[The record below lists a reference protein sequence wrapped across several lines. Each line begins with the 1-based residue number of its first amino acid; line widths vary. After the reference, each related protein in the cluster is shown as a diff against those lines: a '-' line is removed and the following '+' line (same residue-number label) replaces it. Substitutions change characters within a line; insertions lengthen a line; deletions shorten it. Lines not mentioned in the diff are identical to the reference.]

1 MYRKILVAVDNS
13 AADGSLLEH
22 VTALA
27 KSVNAELLLVH
38 VSSGVAARYYD
49 SLRLADSQE
58 MKDAEAYLTRTA
70 ETLRATGVRVSTL
83 HARGEPPAEIL
94 KAAAGEQCDLI
105 ALGGHG
111 HRFLADLFLGSTADA
126 VRHAASVPLLIVRR
140 QRP

>member
-13 AADGSLLEH
+13 PADKGLLEH

-27 KSVNAELLLVH
+27 KSVQAELLLVH
-38 VSSGVAARYYD
+38 VSSGVAARYHD
-49 SLRLADSQE
+49 SLKLAESQD
-58 MKDAEAYLTRTA
+58 MKDAAAYLNQTA
-70 ETLRATGVRVSTL
+70 ETVRTAGVAVTTL

-94 KAAAGEQCDLI
+94 KAAAQADCDLI

-126 VRHAASVPLLIVRR
+126 VRHAARLPLLIVSR
-140 QRP
+140 QRT